1 MFILDDTLLKL
12 KLILLLVEMTDH
24 VKGCYSGAIVIGC
37 GCAGSLETS
46 AWRCIPGKD
55 YVVKGM
61 VLE

>member
-1 MFILDDTLLKL
+1 MKL

-24 VKGCYSGAIVIGC
+24 VKGCYSGTIVIGR
-37 GCAGSLETS
+37 GCAGSLEMS

-55 YVVKGM
+55 YAVKGM

>member
-1 MFILDDTLLKL
+1 MKL
-12 KLILLLVEMTDH
+12 RLILLLVEMTDH
-24 VKGCYSGAIVIGC
+24 VKGRYSGAIVIGC

-55 YVVKGM
+55 YAVKGM